1 MYIYKYINIIL
12 LSSLNITTPSSMAAL
27 ALAAAPTP
35 RSRVMQPLTVTNAV
49 EPWRCSDFHGDFL
62 GD

>member
-1 MYIYKYINIIL
+1 MLPPFVINPVLYRMLAVLKPISDL
-12 LSSLNITTPSSMAAL
+12 GVDPHRSDPL

-49 EPWRCSDFHGDFL
+49 EPS
-62 GD
+62 